1 MTALASITQDC
12 YNATDSGNIYNG
24 VHVVFV
30 DFRKAFDLVDHGVL
44 LTKLAGMDISKS
56 FWKWTHSY
64 LTGRTQQDKLSR
76 ILSRHGKVIAGVHQ
90 GGSDFTCILNF
101 LLTRKSTSVLIS
113 FSDSWST
120 SMLSIQHT
128 ALSIA
133 MASPSRLL
141 AYNRVCSQAPKN
153 FLWPVSGEE
162 C

>member
-1 MTALASITQDC
+1 MTGLARITQDW

-64 LTGRTQQDKLSR
+64 LTDRTQQDKLSR

-113 FSDSWST
+113 SADSLST
-120 SMLSIQHT
+120 SMLSIKHS
-128 ALSIA
+128 ASSIA
-133 MASPSRLL
+133 MASSLRLL
-141 AYNRVCSQAPKN
+141 AYNRVCSKAPKN
-153 FLWPVSGEE
+153 LVWPVSNEG